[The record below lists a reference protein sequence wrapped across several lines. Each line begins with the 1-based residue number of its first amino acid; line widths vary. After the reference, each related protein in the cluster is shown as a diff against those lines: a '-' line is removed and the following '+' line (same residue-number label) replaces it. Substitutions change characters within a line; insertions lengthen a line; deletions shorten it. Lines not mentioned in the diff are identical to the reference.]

1 MTIKLKLGSWVLAC
15 MAALAAAVGGLVQL
29 AGARSERVAA
39 QAAVADAAGGLAA
52 LEQADIARLDAVLV
66 ALAANP
72 ALLEAWQARDRER
85 LLAVARPVFERLW
98 RDHDVTHLS
107 LHATTFDNVLRV
119 HAPERSG
126 GRVDRV
132 TLAEAART
140 GARAAGKELGRTAFA
155 LRVVVPWRMG
165 HEVVGYLEAGE
176 EIDHLLSRLQLR
188 TGDEYALLLDKRV
201 VDEAAWAG
209 AYGARKPWGPGPL
222 LLVQATSGLAD
233 VAAPRALAGEVT
245 AGEVVHRD
253 GRALARGRVP
263 LRGAAG
269 QVVGEVV
276 VERDLSALH
285 GALEKERLGVLL
297 VLLGMAALMTAL
309 LPWLVQRLV
318 FARLERMAAS
328 LEALGV
334 RLVAGDGAPPLAA
347 AAGPAPADELARVEG
362 AAAAALASLGRHLD
376 AARRG

>member
-1 MTIKLKLGSWVLAC
+1 MTIKLKLGGCVLAC
-15 MAALAAAVGGLVQL
+15 MAVLAAAVGGLVQL

-39 QAAVADAAGGLAA
+39 EAAVVEATGGLAA
-52 LEQADIARLDAVLV
+52 LEQADVGRLEAALA

-72 ALLEAWQARDRER
+72 ALAEAWRAGDRAR
-85 LLAVARPVFERLW
+85 LLAVAHPIYEVLR

-107 LHATTFDNVLRV
+107 LHAPSLENVLRV

-140 GARAAGKELGRTAFA
+140 GARAAGKELGLTAFA
-155 LRVVVPWRMG
+155 LRVVVPWRVG
-165 HEVVGYLEAGE
+165 GELVGYLEAGE

-201 VDEAAWAG
+201 VAEAAWAG

-222 LLVQATSGLAD
+222 LLVQATSGLAG
-233 VAAPRALAGEVT
+233 AAPPPAPGGEGA
-245 AGEVVHRD
+245 AGEVVHRE

-263 LRGAAG
+263 LRDAAG
-269 QVVGEVV
+269 QVVGQVV
-276 VERDLSALH
+276 VERDLTALH

-318 FARLERMAAS
+318 FARLERMAAA
-328 LEALGV
+328 LEAQGM
-334 RLVAGDGAPPLAA
+334 RLAAGDGAPPLA
-347 AAGPAPADELARVEG
+347 PAPSPGAVDELARVEG
-362 AAAAALASLGRHLD
+362 AAAAALASLGRHLE